1 MNTNPMIKLHHS
13 EICGIQG
20 GAKPDDPPRFTDE
33 EVLAIA
39 AAALA
44 NPVAGAAVTVI
55 AYFW

>member
-1 MNTNPMIKLHHS
+1 MNTNPMIKLNHS

-20 GAKPDDPPRFTDE
+20 GAKADEPRFTDE

-39 AAALA
+39 AAA
-44 NPVAGAAVTVI
+44 VAGGGVGGLAVTVI